1 MKYPRFNE
9 SCIKRVTH
17 TRRQLLVK
25 MKLDFEFSAFLMFGC
40 IYVIQNNLELN
51 IITLHNY
58 AIVFPIELHL
68 GYYHSLFFSCRYLHF
83 RRLGLIFAIK
93 KFGQSS
99 SFNCMDTKTTQKN
112 KKIYIQSKALKGHHH
127 HHHYLFSQLF

>member
-1 MKYPRFNE
+1 MKYPRFHE

-40 IYVIQNNLELN
+40 IDVIQNNLELN

-99 SFNCMDTKTTQKN
+99 SFNCMDTKTNQKK
-112 KKIYIQSKALKGHHH
+112 KKIIQSKALKGHHH
-127 HHHYLFSQLF
+127 HHYLFSQLF